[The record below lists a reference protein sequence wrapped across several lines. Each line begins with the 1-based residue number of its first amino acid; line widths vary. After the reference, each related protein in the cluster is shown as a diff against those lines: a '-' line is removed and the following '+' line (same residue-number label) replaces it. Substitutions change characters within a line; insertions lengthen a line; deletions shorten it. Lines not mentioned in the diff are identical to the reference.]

1 MIRTTLSRLAL
12 SAALVVA
19 IPITAAAQGEATAP
33 EGVEWHLAGYAVG
46 GEVGIVPWQIDA
58 TLLLE
63 NGVASGSTGCNQ
75 FTGEYALDGT
85 SLTFDPAVAMTRTA
99 CPDDQSAVEDGYLAN
114 LPQTATWAIEDGALM
129 LADAA
134 GDHIL
139 GFEQTV
145 IALTASDIAAI
156 SAMFADQ
163 QAQIDQFGGRIDRIR
178 VGTLRDRIKTLEAQ
192 VKKLQ
197 TQRPAASTSTGTSFN
212 KAELTLLKGIPASI
226 RSTCSALRGNNPAGT
241 LAAVRCR
248 PNARVV
254 GEMAYYLMPYAFAKR
269 TFNSVMA
276 SHSVPQGHRCPA
288 GRASRGL
295 LHPASGEGCFVDAGG
310 RANVR
315 LIELAAGCNQL
326 NIDGKQ
332 VATPTIYVALEGK
345 DRRIAPLY
353 DWTRDRHGG
362 SSVTRSIPHGSQPL
376 SPVCTDGF

>member
-12 SAALVVA
+12 SATLVVT
-19 IPITAAAQGEATAP
+19 IPITVAAQGEAATP
-33 EGVEWHLAGYAVG
+33 VGVEWHLAGYAVD
-46 GEVGIVPWQIDA
+46 GEIGIVPWQIDA

-63 NGVASGSTGCNQ
+63 GGVATGSTGCNQ
-75 FTGEYALDGT
+75 FSGNYTLDGT
-85 SLTFDPAVAMTRTA
+85 SLTFDPAVAMTRMA
-99 CPDDQSAVEDGYLAN
+99 CPDDQSAVEDGYLVN
-114 LPQTATWAIEDGALM
+114 LPQTATWTIEDGALM

-178 VGTLRDRIKTLEAQ
+178 IGTLRDRIKTLEAQ

-197 TQRPAASTSTGTSFN
+197 AQRPSTSSPTGTSLS
-212 KAELTLLKGIPASI
+212 KAEQTLLKGIPTSI

-241 LAAVRCR
+241 LAAVQCQ

-254 GEMAYYLMPYAFAKR
+254 GEMAYAFAKR

-276 SHSVPQGHRCPA
+276 SYNVPQGHRCPA

-295 LHPASGEGCFVDAGG
+295 LHPASGEGCFVDASG

-376 SPVCTDGF
+376 SPVCKGGF